1 MTDELERVTVSSM
14 SLPASI
20 TPALL
25 EKLTGMVV
33 STSGRTYDLVEV
45 YTGDTITAL
54 PQSSPEDVVTAYAG
68 ARKAQAIWASW
79 PLKRRIE
86 VMKRFHELLL
96 QKNLAVVD
104 LMQAETGKARR
115 MSFEETCDVVMTTSH
130 YIKAAPRILKER
142 KHGGVVPIVSTSTEV
157 RVPKGV
163 VGLISPWNFPFATSL
178 SDATPALIAGNG
190 IVLKPDNKSTLN
202 VAFGV
207 GLLYEAG
214 IPAGLIQIVCGEGPD
229 IGPTIVEHAD
239 YVMFTGSTATGRAIG
254 SMAGQNLVGCT
265 LELGGKNPLIVL
277 DDADLDEVVPGAIM
291 ATFLNAG
298 QACMHIERIYVHES
312 LREEF
317 TKRFVQAAQGIEVGA
332 SYDFGPAMGSLVS
345 VAQRERV
352 ESHVE
357 DAVSKGA
364 TVLTGGKARPDLG
377 PAFFEPTVL
386 TDVTPDMIHATQ
398 ETFGPV
404 TTIYGYT
411 DLEDAIARA
420 NDTDYG
426 LNASV
431 WGKDRKA
438 AEAIGR
444 RIEAGN
450 ININDGLAC
459 SYASKKS
466 TSGGLKTS
474 GVGSRHGD
482 AGMLKYTDV
491 QNVAVLKKQVLSN
504 GADTDWTKQ
513 VATTVKSLR
522 IMRKLGIR

>member
-1 MTDELERVTVSSM
+1 M

-33 STSGRTYDLVEV
+33 STSGRTVPVLEV
-45 YTGDTITAL
+45 YTGESFVDL
-54 PQSSPEDVVTAYAG
+54 PQSSPEDVETAYAE
-68 ARKAQAIWASW
+68 ARKAQAVWAAW
-79 PLKRRIE
+79 PLKRRID

-96 QKNLAVVD
+96 EKNLVVTD

-115 MSFEETCDVVMTTSH
+115 MAFEETCDVVMTTSH
-130 YIKAAPRILKER
+130 YIKAAPRILKEK

-157 RVPKGV
+157 RLPKGI

-178 SDATPALIAGNG
+178 SDAMPALIAGNG

-202 VAFGV
+202 VAYGV

-214 IPAGLIQIVCGEGPD
+214 LPAGLIQIVCGEGPD
-229 IGPTIVEHAD
+229 IGSTIVENAD
-239 YVMFTGSTATGRAIG
+239 YVMFTGSTATGRVIG
-254 SMAGQNLVGCT
+254 AQAGQNLVGCT

-277 DDADLDEVVPGAIM
+277 EDADLDEVVPGALFG
-291 ATFLNAG
+291 AFLNAG
-298 QACMHIERIYVHES
+298 QACMHIERIYVPES
-312 LREEF
+312 RREEF
-317 TKRFVQAAQGIEVGA
+317 TTRFVQAAQGIEVGA
-332 SYDFGPAMGSLVS
+332 TYDFTPLMGSLVS

-352 ESHVE
+352 EAHVD
-357 DAVSKGA
+357 DAVTKGA

-386 TDVTPDMIHATQ
+386 TDVTPDMIHATV

-411 DLEDAIARA
+411 DLDDAIARA

-431 WGKDRKA
+431 WGKDLKA
-438 AEAIGR
+438 AEAVGR

-450 ININDGLAC
+450 ININDGLAT

-466 TSGGLKTS
+466 TSGGFKSS

-482 AGMLKYTDV
+482 AGLLKYTDV
-491 QNVAVLKKQVLSN
+491 QNVAVLKKQVLGN
-504 GADTDWTKQ
+504 ADVTDWDKQ
-513 VATTVKSLR
+513 VATTNKSLR

>member
-1 MTDELERVTVSSM
+1 M
-14 SLPASI
+14 SLPSSI
-20 TPALL
+20 TPELL
-25 EKLTGMVV
+25 AKLTGMVV
-33 STSGRTYDLVEV
+33 STSGKTVPVVEV
-45 YTGDTITAL
+45 YSGETFADL
-54 PQSSPEDVVTAYAG
+54 PQSSPADIETAYAE

-79 PLKRRIE
+79 PLKRRLA

-96 QKNLAVVD
+96 GKNMTVVD

-115 MSFEETCDVVMTTSH
+115 MAFEETCDVVMTTSH
-130 YIKAAPRILKER
+130 YIKAAPRILKEK

-157 RVPKGV
+157 RVPKGII
-163 VGLISPWNFPFATSL
+163 GLISPWNFPFATSL
-178 SDATPALIAGNG
+178 SDAMPALIAGNG
-190 IVLKPDNKSTLN
+190 IVLKPDNKSALN
-202 VAFGV
+202 VAYGV
-207 GLLYEAG
+207 ELLYQAG
-214 IPAGLIQIVCGEGPD
+214 LPAGLIQIVCGEGPD
-229 IGPTIVEHAD
+229 VGPGMVDNAD
-239 YVMFTGSTATGRAIG
+239 FVMFTGSTATGRIIG
-254 SMAGQNLVGCT
+254 ARAGQNLIGCT

-277 DDADLDEVVPGAIM
+277 EDADLDDTVKGALF

-298 QACMHIERIYVHES
+298 QACMHIERIYVPEK

-317 TKRFVQAAQGIEVGA
+317 TSRFVQAAQAIEVGA
-332 SYDFGPAMGSLVS
+332 SYDFGPLMGSLVS
-345 VAQRERV
+345 VAQKERV

-357 DAVSKGA
+357 DAIAKGA

-386 TDVTPDMIHATQ
+386 TDLPADAIHAKM

-411 DLEDAIARA
+411 QLDDAIARA

-431 WGKDRKA
+431 WGKDLAR
-438 AEAIGR
+438 AEAVGR

-450 ININDGLAC
+450 ININDGLAA

-466 TSGGLKTS
+466 TSGGFKTS

-504 GADTDWTKQ
+504 PEDTDWTKQ
-513 VATTVKSLR
+513 VDQTVKGLR
-522 IMRKLGIR
+522 FMRKLGIR

>member
-1 MTDELERVTVSSM
+1 MT
-14 SLPASI
+14 LPASI

-33 STSGRTYDLVEV
+33 STSGRTVPVVEV
-45 YTGDTITAL
+45 YTGESFVEL
-54 PQSSPEDVVTAYAG
+54 PQSSPEDVVTAYAE
-68 ARKAQAIWASW
+68 ARKSQAAWASW
-79 PLKRRIE
+79 SLKRRIE

-96 QKNLAVVD
+96 QRNLVVTD

-130 YIKAAPRILKER
+130 YIKAAPRILKDR
-142 KHGGVVPIVSTSTEV
+142 RHGGVVPLVSSSTEV

-178 SDATPALIAGNG
+178 SDAMPALIAGNG

-202 VAFGV
+202 VAYGV
-207 GLLYEAG
+207 TLLHEAG
-214 IPAGLIQIVCGEGPD
+214 LPPGLVQIVCGEGPD
-229 IGPTIVEHAD
+229 IGPTIVENAD
-239 YVMFTGSTATGRAIG
+239 YVMFTGSTATGRVIG
-254 SMAGQNLVGCT
+254 SLAGQNLIGCT

-277 DDADLDEVVPGAIM
+277 EDADLDEAIPGAIM
-291 ATFLNAG
+291 AAFLNAG
-298 QACMHIERIYVHES
+298 QACMHIERIYVPES
-312 LREEF
+312 RREEF
-317 TKRFVQAAQGIEVGA
+317 TRRFVQAAQEIELGA
-332 SYDFGPAMGSLVS
+332 TYDFGPAMGSLVS

-352 ESHVE
+352 ESHVD
-357 DAVSKGA
+357 DAIAKGA

-386 TDVTPDMIHATQ
+386 TDVTPDMIHATT

-411 DLEDAIARA
+411 SVDDAVARA

-431 WGKDRKA
+431 WGKDLGR
-438 AEAIGR
+438 AEAVGR
-444 RIEAGN
+444 RVEAGN

-504 GADTDWTKQ
+504 GEGTDWTKQ
-513 VATTVKSLR
+513 VEKTVKGLR
-522 IMRKLGIR
+522 FMRKLGIR

>member
-1 MTDELERVTVSSM
+1 M

-33 STSGRTYDLVEV
+33 STSGRTVPVVEV
-45 YTGDTITAL
+45 YTGDSFVDL
-54 PQSSPEDVVTAYAG
+54 PQSSPQDVVTAYAD
-68 ARKAQAIWASW
+68 ARTAQAVWASW
-79 PLKRRIE
+79 PVKRRID

-96 QKNLAVVD
+96 QENLVVTD

-115 MSFEETCDVVMTTSH
+115 MAFEETCDVVMTTSH

-142 KHGGVVPIVSTSTEV
+142 KHGGVVPVVSTSTEV

-178 SDATPALIAGNG
+178 SDAMPALIAGNG

-202 VAFGV
+202 VAYGV
-207 GLLYEAG
+207 TLLYRAG
-214 IPAGLIQIVCGEGPD
+214 LPAGLVQIVCGEGPD
-229 IGPTIVEHAD
+229 IGPAIVENAD
-239 YVMFTGSTATGRAIG
+239 YVMFTGSTATGRVIG
-254 SMAGQNLVGCT
+254 SLAGQNLVGCT

-277 DDADLDEVVPGAIM
+277 EDADMDELIPGAIM
-291 ATFLNAG
+291 ATYLNAG
-298 QACMHIERIYVHES
+298 QACMHIERIFVPES
-312 LREEF
+312 RREEF
-317 TKRFVQAAQGIEVGA
+317 TRRFVQAAQDIELGA
-332 SYDFGPAMGSLVS
+332 TYDFAPMMGSLVS
-345 VAQRERV
+345 VAQKDRV
-352 ESHVE
+352 ESHVD
-357 DAVSKGA
+357 DAVGKGA

-386 TDVTPDMIHATQ
+386 TDVTPDMIHATM

-411 DLEDAIARA
+411 DLEDAIHRA

-431 WGKDRKA
+431 WGKDLAR

-466 TSGGLKTS
+466 TSGGFKTS

-504 GADTDWTKQ
+504 PPDTDWNAQ
-513 VATTVKSLR
+513 VVKTVKGLR

>member
-1 MTDELERVTVSSM
+1 MTPEL
-14 SLPASI
+14 L
-20 TPALL
+20 
-25 EKLTGMVV
+25 KQLTDMVV
-33 STSGRTYDLVEV
+33 STSGRTYGLVEV

-54 PQSSPEDVVTAYAG
+54 PQSSPEDVKTAYAE
-68 ARKAQAIWASW
+68 ARKAQAIWVSW

-96 QKNLAVVD
+96 ERNLVVTD

-115 MSFEETCDVVMTTSH
+115 MAFEETCDVVMTTSH
-130 YIKAAPRILKER
+130 YIKAAPRILKEK

-178 SDATPALIAGNG
+178 SDAMPALIAGNG

-202 VAFGV
+202 VAYGV
-207 GLLYEAG
+207 TLLYEAG
-214 IPAGLIQIVCGEGPD
+214 LPAGLIQMVCGEGPD
-229 IGPTIVEHAD
+229 IGATIVENAD
-239 YVMFTGSTATGRAIG
+239 YVMFTGSTATGRVIG
-254 SMAGQNLVGCT
+254 AQAGQQLIGCT

-277 DDADLDEVVPGAIM
+277 EDADLDEVIPGALFG
-291 ATFLNAG
+291 AFLNAG
-298 QACMHIERIYVHES
+298 QACMHIERIYVPEK

-317 TKRFVQAAQGIEVGA
+317 TSRFVQAVQGIEVGA
-332 SYDFGPAMGSLVS
+332 TYDFTPLMGSLVS
-345 VAQRERV
+345 EAQRERV

-357 DAVSKGA
+357 DAVAKGA

-386 TDVTPDMIHATQ
+386 TDVTPDMIHATV

-411 DLEDAIARA
+411 DVEDAVARA

-431 WGKDRKA
+431 WGKDLKA
-438 AEAIGR
+438 AEAVGR
-444 RIEAGN
+444 RVEAGN
-450 ININDGLAC
+450 ININDGLAT

-466 TSGGLKTS
+466 TSGGFKTS

-491 QNVAVLKKQVLSN
+491 QNVAVLKKQVLGN
-504 GADTDWTKQ
+504 ADVTDWNKQ
-513 VATTVKSLR
+513 VATTNKSLR

>member
-1 MTDELERVTVSSM
+1 M

-33 STSGRTYDLVEV
+33 STSGRTVPVLEV
-45 YTGDTITAL
+45 YTGESFVDL
-54 PQSSPEDVVTAYAG
+54 PQSSPEDVETAYAE
-68 ARKAQAIWASW
+68 ARKAQAVWASW
-79 PLKRRIE
+79 PLKRRID

-96 QKNLAVVD
+96 EKNLVVTD

-115 MSFEETCDVVMTTSH
+115 MAFEETCDVVMTTSH
-130 YIKAAPRILKER
+130 YIKAAPRILKEK

-157 RVPKGV
+157 RIPKGI

-178 SDATPALIAGNG
+178 SDAMPALIAGNG

-202 VAFGV
+202 VAYGV

-214 IPAGLIQIVCGEGPD
+214 LPAGLIQIVCGEGPD
-229 IGPTIVEHAD
+229 IGSTIVENAD
-239 YVMFTGSTATGRAIG
+239 YVMFTGSTATGRVIG
-254 SMAGQNLVGCT
+254 AQAGQNLIGCT

-277 DDADLDEVVPGAIM
+277 EDADLDEVVPGALFG
-291 ATFLNAG
+291 AFLNAG
-298 QACMHIERIYVHES
+298 QACMHIERIYVPES
-312 LREEF
+312 RREEF
-317 TKRFVQAAQGIEVGA
+317 TNRFVQAVQGIEVGA
-332 SYDFGPAMGSLVS
+332 TYDFSPLMGSLVS

-352 ESHVE
+352 ESHVD
-357 DAVSKGA
+357 DAVTKGA

-386 TDVTPDMIHATQ
+386 TDVTPDMIHATV

-411 DLEDAIARA
+411 DLDDAIARA

-431 WGKDRKA
+431 WGKDLKA
-438 AEAIGR
+438 AEAVGR

-450 ININDGLAC
+450 ININDGLAT

-466 TSGGLKTS
+466 TSGGFKTS

-482 AGMLKYTDV
+482 AGLLKYTDV
-491 QNVAVLKKQVLSN
+491 QNVAVLKKQVLGN
-504 GADTDWTKQ
+504 ADVTDWDKQ
-513 VATTVKSLR
+513 VATTNKSLR

>member
-1 MTDELERVTVSSM
+1 M

-25 EKLTGMVV
+25 EQLTGMVV
-33 STSGRTYDLVEV
+33 STSGRTVPVLEV
-45 YTGDTITAL
+45 YTGESFADL
-54 PQSSPEDVVTAYAG
+54 PQSSPEDVESAYAE
-68 ARKAQAIWASW
+68 ARKAQAVWASW
-79 PLKRRIE
+79 PLKRRID

-96 QKNLAVVD
+96 ERNLVVTD

-115 MSFEETCDVVMTTSH
+115 MAFEETCDVVMTTSH
-130 YIKAAPRILKER
+130 YIKAAPRILKEK

-157 RVPKGV
+157 RIPKGI

-178 SDATPALIAGNG
+178 SDAMPALIAGNG

-202 VAFGV
+202 VAYGV

-214 IPAGLIQIVCGEGPD
+214 LPAGLIQIVCGEGPD
-229 IGPTIVEHAD
+229 IGSTIVENAD
-239 YVMFTGSTATGRAIG
+239 YVMFTGSTATGRVIG
-254 SMAGQNLVGCT
+254 AQAGQNLIGCT

-277 DDADLDEVVPGAIM
+277 EDADLDEVVPGALFG
-291 ATFLNAG
+291 AFLNAG
-298 QACMHIERIYVHES
+298 QACMHIERIYVPES
-312 LREEF
+312 RREEF
-317 TKRFVQAAQGIEVGA
+317 TNRFVQAVQAIEVGA
-332 SYDFGPAMGSLVS
+332 TYDFSPLMGSLVS

-352 ESHVE
+352 ESHVD
-357 DAVSKGA
+357 DAVTKGA

-386 TDVTPDMIHATQ
+386 TDVTPDMIHATV

-411 DLEDAIARA
+411 DLDDAIARA

-431 WGKDRKA
+431 WGKDLKA
-438 AEAIGR
+438 AEAVGR

-450 ININDGLAC
+450 ININDGLAT

-466 TSGGLKTS
+466 TSGGFKTS

-482 AGMLKYTDV
+482 AGLLKYTDV
-491 QNVAVLKKQVLSN
+491 QNVAVLKKQVLGN
-504 GADTDWTKQ
+504 ADVTDWDKQ
-513 VATTVKSLR
+513 VATTNKSLR